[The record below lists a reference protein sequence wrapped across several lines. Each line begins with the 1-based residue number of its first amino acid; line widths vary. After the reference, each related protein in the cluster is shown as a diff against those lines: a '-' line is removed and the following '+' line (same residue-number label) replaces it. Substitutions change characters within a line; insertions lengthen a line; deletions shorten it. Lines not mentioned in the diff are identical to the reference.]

1 MAFHRRSSLHYVRI
15 HPRQAMRPITFLLAF
30 CFSTVSV
37 QAQATIQDI
46 YDFLLSYGTDNGSY
60 DATYYSG
67 ILVRTQA
74 GQPMEVTGAVTQGAG
89 DWNVGFRTNQNTVK
103 LEQGGIYNTVQ
114 LDQNGTKNQIQI
126 AQDGT
131 KNNVKSIAGSVTT
144 VDNTMANAVWVR
156 WEDCAMSVRICQE
169 GSEQPL
175 RTTYDTSGETPFY
188 PDEQTKDRSEEILGP
203 YDSITSGN
211 NATEETLATMHDVTE
226 HVSGGLAMIGS
237 LSGTPVNPPSVS
249 TSVNSPTVQLNLR
262 RGTQISVGYSWSRI
276 TGIAGVIRQ
285 LLVGIVGWFT
295 YWSAK
300 TMIVGALVG
309 TKMSEEARKV
319 RATSSNPFA
328 WQPPF

>member
-1 MAFHRRSSLHYVRI
+1 MKALLFVCLFFMLPASAFS
-15 HPRQAMRPITFLLAF
+15 
-30 CFSTVSV
+30 
-37 QAQATIQDI
+37 QATIEDI
-46 YDFLLSYGTDNGSY
+46 YNFLLNYGTAEGEYTPGANN
-60 DATYYSG
+60 G
-67 ILVRTQA
+67 ILVRF
-74 GQPMEVTGAVTQGAG
+74 
-89 DWNVGFRTNQNTVK
+89 DNTIT
-103 LEQGGIYNTVQ
+103 LGETARIGINPYENTVQ
-114 LDQNGTKNQIQI
+114 LANDAKIKIEQDGDANKIQI

-131 KNNVKSIAGSVTT
+131 KNNVKTITGSVTT
-144 VDNTMANAVWVR
+144 VDNEMANAVWVR

-175 RTTYDTSGETPFY
+175 RTTYDISGETPFY

-203 YDSITSGN
+203 YDSIISGN

-226 HVSGGLAMIGS
+226 HVSGGLAIIGS
-237 LSGTPVNPPSVS
+237 LSGTPINPPGVS

-262 RGTQISVGYSWSRI
+262 RGTQVSVGYSWSRI

-285 LLVGIVGWFT
+285 LLVGLVGWFT

>member
-1 MAFHRRSSLHYVRI
+1 MKIFIALLSLY
-15 HPRQAMRPITFLLAF
+15 LA
-30 CFSTVSV
+30 SV
-37 QAQATIQDI
+37 PLHAQATIDDL
-46 YDFLLSYGTDNGSY
+46 YNFFLSYGTQDGSY
-60 DATYYSG
+60 DPTNYSG
-67 ILVRTQA
+67 VLVRSVEGGLFIGGGTIDLHADAQVGIKA
-74 GQPMEVTGAVTQGAG
+74 SQNAV
-89 DWNVGFRTNQNTVK
+89 K
-103 LEQGGIYNTVQ
+103 IEQGGIYNTVQ

-226 HVSGGLAMIGS
+226 HVSGGLAIIGS

-249 TSVNSPTVQLNLR
+249 TSVSSPTVQLNLR

>member
-1 MAFHRRSSLHYVRI
+1 MKALSVLLFLFLASAPLH
-15 HPRQAMRPITFLLAF
+15 
-30 CFSTVSV
+30 
-37 QAQATIQDI
+37 AQATIDDL
-46 YDFLLSYGTDNGSY
+46 YNFFLSYGTDNGSY
-60 DATYYSG
+60 DPTNYSG
-67 ILVRTQA
+67 VLVRTQP
-74 GQPMEVTGAVTQGAG
+74 GLPMEVQGAVTQGAG
-89 DWNVGFRTNQNTVK
+89 DWNVGIRTNQNTVK

-131 KNNVKSIAGSVTT
+131 KNNVKTIAGSVTT
-144 VDNTMANAVWVR
+144 VDNEMDNAVWVR

-175 RTTYDTSGETPFY
+175 RMTYDTSGEIPFY

-211 NATEETLATMHDVTE
+211 NATEETLATMHDVTD
-226 HVSGGLAMIGS
+226 HIAGGLAMIGT
-237 LSGTPVNPPSVS
+237 LSGTPINPPGVS
-249 TSVNSPTVQLNLR
+249 TSINSPTVQLSLR
-262 RGTQISVGYSWSRI
+262 RGSQVNVGYSWSRI
-276 TGIAGVIRQ
+276 SGIAVVIRQ

-319 RATSSNPFA
+319 RAASSNPFA